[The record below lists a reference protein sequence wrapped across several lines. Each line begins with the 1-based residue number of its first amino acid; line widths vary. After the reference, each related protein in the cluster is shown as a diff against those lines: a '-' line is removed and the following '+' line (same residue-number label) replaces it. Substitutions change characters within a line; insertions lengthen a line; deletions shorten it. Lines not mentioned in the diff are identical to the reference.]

1 MTDIFITDPSPFE
14 EDIIL
19 EKSLR
24 PVKFDEFI
32 GQKKLVDNLKLFSD
46 AANGREE
53 ALDHVL
59 LFGPPGLG
67 KTTLANIISKE
78 LNVSIKQASGPVIDR
93 AGDLAGM
100 LTNIQHRDVF
110 FIDWDI
116 IIST

>member
-1 MTDIFITDPSPFE
+1 MTEIHITDPTPIDD
-14 EDIIL
+14 DIIV

-24 PVKFDEFI
+24 PSKFDDFV
-32 GQKKLVDNLKLFSD
+32 GQKKLVDNLRLYID
-46 AANGREE
+46 ASNKRGD

-78 LNVSIKQASGPVIDR
+78 LNSNIKHASGPVVER

-100 LTNIQHRDVF
+100 ITNLNYRDVF
-110 FIDWDI
+110 CIL
-116 IIST
+116 